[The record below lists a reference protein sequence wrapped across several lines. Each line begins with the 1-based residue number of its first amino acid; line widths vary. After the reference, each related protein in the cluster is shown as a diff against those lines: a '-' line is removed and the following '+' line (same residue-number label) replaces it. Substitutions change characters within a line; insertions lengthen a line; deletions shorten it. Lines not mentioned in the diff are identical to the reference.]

1 MSRRLIPSPSPL
13 TLSIGPSP
21 VWLLLP
27 ALLMIGCGSGRRQSS
42 ASVATL
48 DACIA
53 KESTPGEVRLL
64 PACVATAKGVMVTDS
79 EYIAG
84 VVDCELGWFARS
96 PAALMA
102 QAVAARTYLAAFL
115 DRKGEKATVPIGPHF
130 QCWRPTAHARSRQ
143 AALATSDTVM
153 YFGREIING
162 NYVAGARQLNEDC
175 TADIPEKSG
184 YDYASWNTM
193 RRRYMQARERGKR
206 RPFKGVY
213 WTELLITR
221 NEGRSGEAVEGTP
234 FASPGPK
241 NRGALGQYAASCLA
255 DSGYDTEKIL
265 RYFYGEDVAVS
276 LPLPDAQPPKR
287 VTPQPGAPLEE
298 ALPELEIPDL
308 QASEL
313 TLPALSYRAE

>member
-1 MSRRLIPSPSPL
+1 MSRRLPPLPPSARVSTAL
-13 TLSIGPSP
+13 
-21 VWLLLP
+21 LLLP
-27 ALLMIGCGSGRRQSS
+27 ALLMIGCGSGRRQ

-53 KESTPGEVRLL
+53 KESTPGEARLV

-115 DRKGEKATVPIGPHF
+115 DRKGEKAKVPIGPHF
-130 QCWRPTAHARSRQ
+130 QCWRPAAHARSRE
-143 AALATSDTVM
+143 AAVATADTVM

-162 NYVAGARQLNEDC
+162 NYVAGARTLNDDC
-175 TADIPEKSG
+175 TADHPEKSG
-184 YDYASWNTM
+184 YSFDSWNAM
-193 RRRYMQARERGKR
+193 RRRYDKARKRGKR

-221 NEGRSGEAVEGTP
+221 NEGRTGEAVQGTP

-255 DSGYDTEKIL
+255 DSGYDTGRIL

-276 LPLPDAQPPKR
+276 LPLPDASPPPA
-287 VTPQPGAPLEE
+287 TPKPGAPLED
-298 ALPELEIPDL
+298 ALPELQIPDM

-313 TLPALSYRAE
+313 TIPALSYRSE